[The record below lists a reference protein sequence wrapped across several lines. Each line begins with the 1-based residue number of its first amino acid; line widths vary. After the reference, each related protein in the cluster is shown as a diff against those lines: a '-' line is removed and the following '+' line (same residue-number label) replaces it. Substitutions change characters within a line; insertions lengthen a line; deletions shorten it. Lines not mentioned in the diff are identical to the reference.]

1 MANATSTQ
9 LQELYVAYFGR
20 AADPT
25 GLDYWTEQG
34 ISQAAFAA
42 NMYAQNEFNSV
53 YGGKSVE
60 AQVNQIYKNLFDRE
74 ADVTGLTYWTQQINL
89 GNLEVAEIAT
99 HLIWAAQNNS
109 GSSAD
114 KTALAN
120 RTSAAIA
127 YTAEVKSTTAGI
139 LAYQAQSTDP
149 WVSGNNI
156 TEAVNYLSGIDGT
169 TEHTAA
175 GITASVAVLTT
186 NGDPTGVG
194 STFVLTT
201 STDSAGTTSA
211 SNGTISSNFRFT
223 DGGNEVVTADIGTL
237 AGADVL
243 LDGSSTDSDVMNIT
257 ANGNSG
263 TFTANRIE
271 KFVVD
276 MAAGSPVLDVTN
288 LTNFTDIEVK
298 GSVAGTIDEIDVQQ
312 KQPNIK
318 LDGYTR
324 QLTIAPETFAG
335 TTTASTSETI
345 NIELSGTT
353 YGSSAST
360 RSIVL
365 FDSDAAGTLETLNI
379 TSSGTAA
386 NEFQLNAADTKTTLD
401 VVNFLGATDLT
412 TRVTAAEVTGVT
424 LTATE
429 ATGNQTLK
437 INHNGRTTTATNVN
451 LFTGFDNIIVKDSGS
466 PATDGDDASLTGVAS
481 GQKVTFAD
489 DFNDAVLTFKSVSGS
504 SDTATIVLD
513 NESSSTDTDIA
524 IVNIQNVETVTIE
537 SAGKAGTDQTSASAT
552 NLIDSF
558 VGDATTINVTGD
570 TALNLDLAIDKASSG
585 SAGSRAVTVDASG
598 NTGAVQIETAA
609 STGTGSVSYTITGTA
624 NADVIDNSNA
634 SNASTL
640 TGGAGNDTITGGTGN
655 DTIDL
660 SGGGTNT
667 LNVSTG
673 TDTVTAGAGAD
684 TILFGEADVTATAQV
699 TTITLAGTPA
709 LTNTLTVTVGGEAY
723 AAYEME
729 TADVA
734 GNSAGA
740 DLALIET
747 RLVTYL
753 NQQERA
759 NYDTVR
765 GTWSASSNAVAVI
778 FTAATAVDA
787 TVTVTATASAG
798 ITETV
803 ASTTTGVDAVSVQ
816 TNITS
821 FSTGTTDDIIK
832 FDVSDINSVSGVATL
847 SDSKGE
853 VTGTDDVVVHTHT
866 AGTTQ
871 AATAVD
877 AGANVI
883 KIAYSNTLN
892 AFSDISTA
900 MDDAT
905 LTMDSALAATDAIA
919 TVYYDADA
927 GKAVFGL
934 MFTGGA
940 SETFD
945 GTVTFNEIGTA
956 SMTISA
962 YNSLGSSN
970 FALQA

>member
-25 GLDYWTEQG
+25 GLDYWTETG

-42 NMYAQNEFNSV
+42 NMYAQNEFTSV
-53 YGGKSVE
+53 YGSKSVE

-74 ADVTGLTYWTQQINL
+74 ADVTGLTYWTQEINL
-89 GNLEVAEIAT
+89 GNLQVAEIAT

-109 GSSAD
+109 GSSDD

-120 RTSAAIA
+120 RTSAAVA
-127 YTAEVKSTTAGI
+127 YTAEVKATTAGI

-169 TEHTAA
+169 TTHTAA
-175 GITASVAVLTT
+175 GVTASVTVLKT

-201 STDSAGTTSA
+201 NTDSAGTTSA
-211 SNGTISSNFRFT
+211 ANGTITSNFRFT

-237 AGADVL
+237 AGTDVL

-257 ANGNSG
+257 SNGNSG
-263 TFTANRIE
+263 AFTANRIE
-271 KFVVD
+271 KFVID

-288 LTNFTDIEVK
+288 LSNFTDIEVK
-298 GSVAGTIDEIDVQQ
+298 GSVAGTIDEIDVQL

-318 LDGYTR
+318 LNAFTR

-335 TTTASTSETI
+335 DATNSTAETI
-345 NIELSGTT
+345 NIELSGAT
-353 YGSSAST
+353 YGSTAAT
-360 RSIVL
+360 RTIVL
-365 FDSDAAGTLETLNI
+365 FDSDAAGTLETLNF

-386 NEFQLNAADTKTTLD
+386 NDFQVNAADTKTTLD

-412 TRVTAAEVTGVT
+412 TRVTAAEVSGVT
-424 LTATE
+424 LTATA
-429 ATGNQTLK
+429 ATGDQTLM
-437 INHNGRTTTATNVN
+437 INHNGQGTTATNVN
-451 LFTGFDNIIVKDSGS
+451 LFTGFDNIVVKDSAS
-466 PATDGDDASLTGVAS
+466 PTTTGDDASLTGVAS

-489 DFNDAVLTFKSVSGS
+489 DFNDAVLTFKSVTGS

-524 IVNIQNVETVTIE
+524 IVNIQNVETVTIQ
-537 SAGKAGTDQTSASAT
+537 SSGKAGTDQTAAGST

-570 TALNLDLAIDKASSG
+570 TALNLDLAIDKASTG
-585 SAGSRAVTVDASG
+585 AAGSRAVTVDASG
-598 NTGAVQIETAA
+598 STGAVQIETAA

-624 NADVIDNSNA
+624 NADVIDNTNA

-660 SGGGTNT
+660 SGGGANT
-667 LNVSTG
+667 LNVSSG
-673 TDTVTAGAGAD
+673 VDTVTAGAGVD
-684 TILFGEADVTATAQV
+684 TILFAEADVAAVAQV
-699 TTITLAGTPA
+699 TAITLAGTPA
-709 LTNTLTVTVGGEAY
+709 LTNTVTITVAGEAY
-723 AAYEME
+723 AAYELE
-729 TADVA
+729 TADI
-734 GNSAGA
+734 AGA
-740 DLALIET
+740 NKEADAALVET

-765 GTWSASSNAVAVI
+765 GTWSASGTSVAVI

-803 ASTTTGVDAVSVQ
+803 ASTTTGVDAVVVQ

-821 FSTGTTDDIIK
+821 FSTGSTDDIIK
-832 FDVSDINSVSGVATL
+832 FDVGDINSVTGVSALTG
-847 SDSKGE
+847 SKAE
-853 VTGTDDVVVHTHT
+853 VAGTDDVVIHTHT

-877 AGANVI
+877 ATANVV

-892 AFSDISTA
+892 AFSDVSTA
-900 MDDAT
+900 MDDANLT
-905 LTMDSALAATDAIA
+905 LDSAFEATDAMA
-919 TVYYDADA
+919 TVFYDADA

-934 MFTGGA
+934 MFAGA
-940 SETFD
+940 TETFD

-956 SMTISA
+956 TMTIAA
-962 YNSLGSSN
+962 YNALGTSN